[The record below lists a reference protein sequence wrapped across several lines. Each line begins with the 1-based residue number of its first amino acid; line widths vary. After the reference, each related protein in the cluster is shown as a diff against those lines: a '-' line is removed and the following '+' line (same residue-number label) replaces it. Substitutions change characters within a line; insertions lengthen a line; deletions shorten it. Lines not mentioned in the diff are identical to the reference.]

1 MLYVLRCKCQHVEFD
16 HRRKCT
22 SCNKKFK
29 NNGII
34 NKEYNVIEAR
44 MTSVNEKGEV
54 FYDPLKT
61 VSEMNKETR
70 QLYFLQCPCGHFD
83 FDEKRRCTHCGKKF
97 KNNFFRNDYMV
108 VRLDWLIQEDGV
120 YYYKWDMENHKP
132 MDNLQ
137 DIRAAQEVEQEK
149 KHAKSLRRA
158 ERKMNKLAEENAI
171 KQEQERVYT
180 KRLSQEEGER
190 LAKERFKRYM
200 ENYKD
205 MQARINR
212 NKIKKQQEQDGE

>member
-1 MLYVLRCKCQHVEFD
+1 MLYVVRCKCQHVEFD

-22 SCNKKFK
+22 NCGKKFK
-29 NNGII
+29 NNGIM

-70 QLYFLQCPCGHFD
+70 QLYFLQCPCGCMEFD
-83 FDEKRRCTHCGKKF
+83 DKRRCLECGKKF

-108 VRLDWLIQEDGV
+108 VRLDWLIKENGV
-120 YYYKWDMENHKP
+120 YYYKWDMANHKP
-132 MDNLQ
+132 MDNLK
-137 DIRAAQEVEQEK
+137 DIRDAQAIEQEK

-158 ERKMNKLAEENAI
+158 ERKMHKIAEENRLIQEAEEYSMI
-171 KQEQERVYT
+171 KRGKTPKPKPVYT
-180 KRLSQEEGER
+180 GEMGPSTKARFEKYLKDHRLNGR
-190 LAKERFKRYM
+190 
-200 ENYKD
+200 
-205 MQARINR
+205 
-212 NKIKKQQEQDGE
+212 